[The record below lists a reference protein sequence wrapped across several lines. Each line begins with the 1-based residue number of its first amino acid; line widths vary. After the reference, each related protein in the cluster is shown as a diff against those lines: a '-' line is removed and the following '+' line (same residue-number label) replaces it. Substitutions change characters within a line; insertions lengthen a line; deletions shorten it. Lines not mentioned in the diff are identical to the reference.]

1 MEQKTKKKKSC
12 RFISYILFIVNAL
25 AAVLVTVGIKHK
37 DESRLTSDSL
47 SKESNVVPV
56 DQNILNLQRN
66 IMVNREN
73 KLRDLNTEAKE
84 LKQLDTTTTT
94 TTTTVVEEELK
105 PDTKTKSS

>member
-37 DESRLTSDSL
+37 DEGRLTSDSL
-47 SKESNVVPV
+47 LKESNVIPV

-66 IMVNREN
+66 IMVSREN
-73 KLRDLNTEAKE
+73 KLRDLNTEEKE
-84 LKQLDTTTTT
+84 LKRIDTTTTT
-94 TTTTVVEEELK
+94 KTTTVVEEKPK